1 MKWSYKTVH
10 FELKKEGLLGGAF
23 LDETEIEEQLNDYG
37 RSGWELVSVIE
48 VQDGIIAFFKQSLNL
63 GFGKI
68 SADQEDVETDYT
80 DAEEQ
85 EFEPLNPHLSYTA
98 VIQEPEQEMGAE
110 KDEPD
115 HHGDLSDNF
124 HQEAEHAAQ
133 VVQQTL
139 SPEPEEI
146 EYPDQYQRPEQEQ
159 DQDDE
164 PVSEPG
170 HSGIGAIKIE

>member
-63 GFGKI
+63 GLGEI
-68 SADQEDVETDYT
+68 SADREDVETDHS
-80 DAEEQ
+80 DVEEQ

-98 VIQEPEQEMGAE
+98 VMQDHEQEMWAE

-115 HHGDLSDNF
+115 HHGDLSDNC
-124 HQEAEHAAQ
+124 HQETEHAAE

-146 EYPDQYQRPEQEQ
+146 EYPDQYQRREQEQ
-159 DQDDE
+159 DQVDE